1 VSGDFSVGAT
11 ALPEVFTIERAL
23 RGDHRGFLSR
33 LFSAHELSGS
43 GWDKPIAQINHTYT
57 AARGTI
63 RGMHFQVAPKAE
75 KKIIMC
81 LQGAV
86 CDVAVD
92 LRRGSSAFLGHHMET
107 LSADNRRALLIP
119 EGCGHG
125 FQTLTDDVELIY
137 LHSEYYSPDHEGG
150 VSALDPMLAIS
161 WPEPVG
167 AMSDRDKS
175 HPLLTAIYQGLR
187 L

>member
-1 VSGDFSVGAT
+1 MSGSFSVSAT
-11 ALPEVFTIERAL
+11 ALPDVFTVERGR

-33 LFSAHELSGS
+33 LFSADDFLEC

-57 AARGTI
+57 AARRTI
-63 RGMHFQVAPKAE
+63 RGMHFQFAPKAE
-75 KKIIMC
+75 KKIICC
-81 LQGAV
+81 LKGVV
-86 CDVAVD
+86 CDVVVD
-92 LRRGSSAFLGHHMET
+92 LRRGSPTFLRHHMEI

-137 LHSEYYSPDHEGG
+137 LHSEYYARGHEGG
-150 VSALDPMLAIS
+150 VSALDPMLEIL

-167 AMSDRDKS
+167 IMSERDRS
-175 HPLLTAIYQGLR
+175 HPPLTSSYEGLR
-187 L
+187 I

>member
-1 VSGDFSVGAT
+1 VSGDFIVGPT
-11 ALPEVFTIERAL
+11 ALPEVFTIERA
-23 RGDHRGFLSR
+23 RHGDHRGFLSR
-33 LFSAHELSGS
+33 LFSADELSDW
-43 GWDKPIAQINHTYT
+43 GWDQPIAQINHTYT
-57 AARGTI
+57 AKRGTI
-63 RGMHFQVAPKAE
+63 RGMHFQVAPKVE

-81 LQGAV
+81 LKGAI

-92 LRRGSSAFLGHHMET
+92 LRRGSPAFLRHHMET

-150 VSALDPMLAIS
+150 VSALDPMLAIP

-167 AMSDRDKS
+167 AMSDRDKGHPPLTPS
-175 HPLLTAIYQGLR
+175 HEGLR
-187 L
+187 V

>member
-1 VSGDFSVGAT
+1 MSGDFSVGAT
-11 ALPEVFTIERAL
+11 ALPEVFTIERAR

-33 LFSAHELSGS
+33 LFSADELSGW
-43 GWDKPIAQINHTYT
+43 GWDKPIVQINHTYT

-63 RGMHFQVAPKAE
+63 RGMHFQFAAKAE

-81 LQGAV
+81 LKGAI

-92 LRRGSSAFLGHHMET
+92 LRRGSPAFLRHHMET
-107 LSADNRRALLIP
+107 LSADNCRALLIP

-137 LHSEYYSPDHEGG
+137 FHSEYYAPDHESG
-150 VSALDPMLAIS
+150 VSALDPMLAIP

-167 AMSDRDKS
+167 VMSERDKS
-175 HPLLTAIYQGLR
+175 HPPLTSRHEGLR
-187 L
+187 I